1 MGRIKDMLIEQQERE
16 AEQMEAEHLECE
28 YQRQTPPE
36 ELFMNKEEYDAWVQ
50 YMEEQHKKGG
60 VVQVAIDTSDIVTQ
74 EDVNYF
80 TEALNQIKKGEGND

>member
-36 ELFMNKEEYDAWVQ
+36 ELFVSKEEFDAWEQ
-50 YMEEQHKKGG
+50 YMEQ
-60 VVQVAIDTSDIVTQ
+60 QQAD
-74 EDVNYF
+74 
-80 TEALNQIKKGEGND
+80 KGEEND